1 MPLHAAGCI
10 TIFLQVFLALL
21 VWFGCPA
28 WNKLAL
34 RKGAYAVVVRELID
48 LYARASWGIAVW
60 VYVSW

>member
-1 MPLHAAGCI
+1 M
-10 TIFLQVFLALL
+10 LA
-21 VWFGCPA
+21 WFGCPA